1 MSLATEQWDAFVT
14 RGVRDAGALEQGLAD
29 IGLAGI
35 DRPEAGERLPAL
47 ADLAFEL
54 GMQSLLLGAEELGRL
69 SLACERCM
77 DLLVQGAV
85 PVELGYP
92 LLASSLRT
100 LAQTFESLA
109 HADRSGARLEPLPLR
124 AARYEIETLFPVPG
138 RPAPGTRAPDVPL
151 TALTRRPGRAPAPAH
166 PDQPGPGTDESA
178 GPPPAP
184 VTATGVAATAAAAA
198 PSAALGAAPSA
209 ASSTAPGAPSGASRA
224 WIPNIDDDMVE
235 LFFDEVDQR
244 IEDLAMKLLDLEQKP
259 GDPEIVRD
267 VFRDLH
273 TIKGS
278 SAMVGLEPMH
288 QIAHA
293 AEDLVGHLR
302 DGQRHADGAVIE
314 ALLAAL
320 DALRDIVPLAR
331 QRKLLDADLGPI
343 LDRLREPHAQPAP
356 ASGEDVE
363 GADEGTAAGAPASRP
378 DSGSGSAS
386 RAADARPTIR
396 VDFDKL
402 DRLMNL
408 VGELVLGRDGLR
420 GAIQS
425 LASISGE
432 LGPGLRGAARG
443 TGDRGADD
451 RGALARLRNEL
462 SRIDRVLG
470 DISLDLEGATDRMDA
485 ASAALREQVMK
496 LRMVP
501 VRGVLRKHHRTV
513 RDLAAS
519 LGKRVRLELSGED
532 TELDKVLVES
542 LDEPLMHLVRNA
554 VDHGIERPEERVRLG
569 KPAEGVIRIGASHQ
583 GNQVLIRVEDD
594 GRGLDPAR
602 LRERARERGL
612 ASSAE
617 VDALDD
623 RQALA
628 LIFRPGFSTA
638 ATVSAISGRGVGM
651 DVVRQTIVTEL
662 KGAIDIEAEPGR
674 GTAFLLRLPLTLA
687 IIQVLLA
694 RAGGEVLAIPLDSV
708 VRTVACTP
716 EHVRHVQNREVLSV
730 QGRPVPL
737 VRLEQVLGLE
747 PDLYADPEQRAVV
760 LTDVRGER
768 FGLVCDHL
776 LGKKEI
782 VIKSLGPL
790 LARVPCAAGATLLG
804 DRCALILD
812 VPAVVDLAAR
822 GAPLRPAPARP
833 DQRGT
838 HARPAATATDRAEPL
853 HILLAEDSDAVRAM
867 LRQMLVD
874 AGFRVTAV
882 RDGVEALEA
891 AGRERYDLV
900 STDVTMPRM
909 DGYELT
915 RALRARPEYEDTPI
929 LMITS
934 RGERI
939 DRVRGFDAGV
949 DEYITKPHE
958 RALLLDAI
966 RKILA
971 GRT

>member
-14 RGVRDAGALEQGLAD
+14 RGVHAAAALEHGLDD
-29 IGLAGI
+29 IGLAAMGS
-35 DRPEAGERLPAL
+35 REAGERLLVL
-47 ADLAFEL
+47 ADQAFEL
-54 GMQSLLLGAEELGRL
+54 GMQSMLLGADDLGRL
-69 SLACERCM
+69 SLTCERCM
-77 DLLVQGAV
+77 DLLAQGAV
-85 PVELGYP
+85 AVELGYP
-92 LLASSLRT
+92 LLASSLHT
-100 LAQTFESLA
+100 LVQAFESLA
-109 HADRSGARLEPLPLR
+109 RADRSGARAEPLPLR
-124 AARYEIETLFPVPG
+124 AARYELETLFPIPG
-138 RPAPGTRAPDVPL
+138 RPAPGVRAPDVPV
-151 TALTRRPGRAPAPAH
+151 TALTRRPARAPAPS
-166 PDQPGPGTDESA
+166 PDAPGRDATFAPAVDPASGPEGARAPAAVAGTGLGHSSESDRA
-178 GPPPAP
+178 SAR
-184 VTATGVAATAAAAA
+184 A
-198 PSAALGAAPSA
+198 PSRP
-209 ASSTAPGAPSGASRA
+209 
-224 WIPNIDDDMVE
+224 WIPHVDDDMVE
-235 LFFDEVDQR
+235 LFFDEFDQR

-259 GDPEIVRD
+259 GDAESVRD

-288 QIAHA
+288 HIAHA

-302 DGQRHADGAVIE
+302 DGQRHVDGAVID

-320 DALRDIVPLAR
+320 DALRDIAPAAR
-331 QRKLLDADLGPI
+331 QRQILDIDLGPV
-343 LDRLREPHAQPAP
+343 LDRLREPHAQPQGDGE
-356 ASGEDVE
+356 ASDAGDDA
-363 GADEGTAAGAPASRP
+363 GATAGTSMPRAGTA
-378 DSGSGSAS
+378 GSGSAPRS
-386 RAADARPTIR
+386 GDMRPTIR

-425 LASISGE
+425 LGAVSGE
-432 LGPGLRGAARG
+432 LAGGQRGVARG
-443 TGDRGADD
+443 GGD
-451 RGALARLRNEL
+451 RGALARLRGEL

-470 DISLDLEGATDRMDA
+470 DIALDLEGATDRMDA
-485 ASAALREQVMK
+485 AAAALREQVMK

-513 RDLAAS
+513 RDLATA

-554 VDHGIERPEERVRLG
+554 VDHGIELPDERVRVG

-602 LRERARERGL
+602 LRARARERKLLGDPEL
-612 ASSAE
+612 AE
-617 VDALDD
+617 IDALDD

-708 VRTVACTP
+708 VRTVACAP
-716 EHVRHVQNREVLSV
+716 EHIRRVQNREVLSV

-790 LARVPCAAGATLLG
+790 LAGVPCVAGATLLG

-812 VPAVVDLAAR
+812 VPAVVDRAAR
-822 GAPLRPAPARP
+822 GAP
-833 DQRGT
+833 
-838 HARPAATATDRAEPL
+838 ARPAVRSATAPPAAGPAGVSL
-853 HILLAEDSDAVRAM
+853 HILLAEDSDAVRAT
-867 LRQMLVD
+867 LRQMLLD
-874 AGFRVTAV
+874 AGYRVTAV

-891 AGRERYDLV
+891 AARERFDLV
-900 STDVTMPRM
+900 STDVNMPRM

-915 RALRARPEYEDTPI
+915 RALRTRPEYEDTPI

-958 RALLLDAI
+958 RALLIDAV
-966 RKILA
+966 RKLLP
-971 GRT
+971 GRASED

>member
-1 MSLATEQWDAFVT
+1 MSLATEQWDAFVA
-14 RGVRDAGALEQGLAD
+14 RGVREAAALEAGLAD
-29 IGLAGI
+29 VGLAGMGS
-35 DRPEAGERLPAL
+35 REAGDRLPAL
-47 ADLAFEL
+47 ADLAFDL
-54 GMQSLLLGAEELGRL
+54 GMQSLLLGAEDLGRL
-69 SLACERCM
+69 SLACERCL

-92 LLASSLRT
+92 ILASSLRT
-100 LAQTFESLA
+100 LAQGFESLA
-109 HADRSGARLEPLPLR
+109 RADRSGAYVEPLPLR

-138 RPAPGTRAPDVPL
+138 RPAPGVRAPDVPL
-151 TALTRRPGRAPAPAH
+151 TALTRRPGRAPAPAT
-166 PDQPGPGTDESA
+166 PDPPGPEPQPETA
-178 GPPPAP
+178 APAAPAAPPPAP
-184 VTATGVAATAAAAA
+184 ATGRAA
-198 PSAALGAAPSA
+198 PPAP
-209 ASSTAPGAPSGASRA
+209 PSASRA
-224 WIPNIDDDMVE
+224 WIPHVDDDMVE
-235 LFFDEVDQR
+235 LFFDEIDQR
-244 IEDLAMKLLDLEQKP
+244 IEDLAMKLLEMEQKP
-259 GDPEIVRD
+259 DDPESVRD
-267 VFRDLH
+267 IFRDLH

-278 SAMVGLEPMH
+278 SAMVGLEPLH
-288 QIAHA
+288 RIAHA

-302 DGQRHADGAVIE
+302 DGQRRVDGAVID

-320 DALRDIVPLAR
+320 DALRDIAPVAR
-331 QRKLLDADLGPI
+331 QRQILDADLGPI
-343 LDRLREPHAQPAP
+343 LDRLREPHAQPA
-356 ASGEDVE
+356 GEGDDP
-363 GADEGTAAGAPASRP
+363 GATAPASRP
-378 DSGSGSAS
+378 GGAGAPGSAP
-386 RAADARPTIR
+386 RATDTRPTIR

-420 GAIQS
+420 GALQS
-425 LASISGE
+425 LGAISGE
-432 LGPGLRGAARG
+432 LAAGQRSAARV
-443 TGDRGADD
+443 ADD

-470 DISLDLEGATDRMDA
+470 DISIDLEGATDRMDA

-513 RDLAAS
+513 RDLAAA

-554 VDHGIERPEERVRLG
+554 VDHGIEPPEERLRLG
-569 KPAEGVIRIGASHQ
+569 KPIEGVIRIGASHQ

-602 LRERARERGL
+602 LRARARERNLLG
-612 ASSAE
+612 SAE
-617 VDALDD
+617 PGVIDALDD

-651 DVVRQTIVTEL
+651 DAVRQTIVTEL

-694 RAGGEVLAIPLDSV
+694 RAGGEILAIPLDSV

-716 EHVRHVQNREVLSV
+716 EHIRHVQNREVLAV
-730 QGRPVPL
+730 QGRSVPL

-822 GAPLRPAPARP
+822 GAPAHPAPRGAPARP
-833 DQRGT
+833 
-838 HARPAATATDRAEPL
+838 AAAAGADRAEPL
-853 HILLAEDSDAVRAM
+853 HILLAEDSDAVRAT
-867 LRQMLVD
+867 LRQMLVN
-874 AGFRVTAV
+874 AGYRVTAV
-882 RDGVEALEA
+882 RDGLEALEA

-900 STDVTMPRM
+900 STDVMMPRM

-949 DEYITKPHE
+949 DEYMTKPHE
-958 RALLLDAI
+958 RALLIDVV
-966 RKILA
+966 RKLLA
-971 GRT
+971 GRS

>member
-1 MSLATEQWDAFVT
+1 MSLATEQWDAFVA
-14 RGVRDAGALEQGLAD
+14 RGLRDTAALESGFDD
-29 IGLAGI
+29 IGLAAMGT
-35 DRPEAGERLPAL
+35 PAANARLTEL
-47 ADLAFEL
+47 AEVAFTL
-54 GMQSLLLGAEELGRL
+54 GMQGLLLGAEDLGRL
-69 SLACERCM
+69 ALTCERCM
-77 DLLVQGAV
+77 DLLAQGAV
-85 PVELGYP
+85 LIEIGVP

-100 LAQTFESLA
+100 LAQAFETLA
-109 HADRSGARLEPLPLR
+109 RADRSGARVEPLPLR
-124 AARYEIETLFPVPG
+124 AARYELETLFPIPG
-138 RPAPGTRAPDVPL
+138 RPAAGMRAAAPDVPL
-151 TALTRRPGRAPAPAH
+151 SALTRRPDRGPGPASASTPVLSLVAERAAEPAPRSIPGPAPSPAPAA
-166 PDQPGPGTDESA
+166 PGS
-178 GPPPAP
+178 
-184 VTATGVAATAAAAA
+184 AA
-198 PSAALGAAPSA
+198 PAAPGSPTPA
-209 ASSTAPGAPSGASRA
+209 QHA
-224 WIPNIDDDMVE
+224 WLPQVDEDMLE

-244 IEDLAMKLLDLEQKP
+244 VEDLAMKLLDLEQKP
-259 GDPEIVRD
+259 DDAELVRD

-278 SAMVGLEPMH
+278 AAMVGLEPMH
-288 QIAHA
+288 RLAHG

-302 DGQRHADGAVIE
+302 DGQRRVDGAVID

-320 DALRDIVPLAR
+320 DCLRDIAATAR
-331 QRKLLDADLGPI
+331 QRQVLDTDFALI
-343 LDRLREPHAQPAP
+343 LDRLREPHAAAAPEADADADAAGEEP
-356 ASGEDVE
+356 ASA
-363 GADEGTAAGAPASRP
+363 GAGRGQAPGAAGAAP
-378 DSGSGSAS
+378 
-386 RAADARPTIR
+386 RAVDARPTIR

-420 GAIQS
+420 GALQS
-425 LASISGE
+425 LGAVSGE
-432 LGPGLRGAARG
+432 LSAGYRSATRSADTPGTLTRLRG
-443 TGDRGADD
+443 
-451 RGALARLRNEL
+451 EL

-513 RDLAAS
+513 RDLATA
-519 LGKRVRLELSGED
+519 LGKRARLELSGED

-542 LDEPLMHLVRNA
+542 LDDPLMHLVRNA
-554 VDHGIERPEERVRLG
+554 VDHGIEPPDERVRLG
-569 KPAEGVIRIGASHQ
+569 KPAEGVIHIGAAHR
-583 GNQVLIRVEDD
+583 GNQVLIRVQDD

-602 LRERARERGL
+602 LRRRAREREL
-612 ASSAE
+612 LPQAE
-617 VDALDD
+617 LDALDD
-623 RQALA
+623 RQVLG

-638 ATVSAISGRGVGM
+638 AKVSAVSGRGVGM
-651 DVVRQTIVTEL
+651 DVVQQTIVTEL
-662 KGAIDIEAEPGR
+662 KGAIDIESEPGR

-694 RAGGEVLAIPLDSV
+694 RAGGEIFAIPLDSV
-708 VRTVACTP
+708 VRTVPCAP
-716 EHVRHVQNREVLSV
+716 ERIGHVQNREVLSV

-737 VRLEQVLGLE
+737 VRLDQVLGLE

-790 LARVPCAAGATLLG
+790 LANVPCAAGATLLG
-804 DRCALILD
+804 ERCVLILD
-812 VPAVVDLAAR
+812 VPAVVERAAH
-822 GAPLRPAPARP
+822 GKAPRPHPAPRSA
-833 DQRGT
+833 
-838 HARPAATATDRAEPL
+838 HADGDAAEAP
-853 HILLAEDSDAVRAM
+853 HILLAEDSDAVRAT
-867 LRQMLVD
+867 LRQMLLD
-874 AGFRVTAV
+874 AGYRVTAA
-882 RDGVEALEA
+882 RDGAEALEA
-891 AGRERYDLV
+891 AQRERYDLV
-900 STDVTMPRM
+900 STDVMMPRM

-949 DEYITKPHE
+949 DEYITKPHD
-958 RALLLDAI
+958 RTLLIDAV
-966 RKILA
+966 RKLLA
-971 GRT
+971 GRTSD